1 MIKNEP
7 LVAEIINCGCGRE
20 EVVQGSGTGAGL
32 LQHMGV
38 SAEERLR
45 HRAGQRNML
54 CDLYF
59 AHSLL
64 RLLCAYVEEQRPQLL
79 WVWST
84 GGEHWRE
91 MCGRNLVERIAGKL
105 SFSHIRNPDALS

>member
-7 LVAEIINCGCGRE
+7 LVAEILNCGCGRG
-20 EVVQGSGTGAGL
+20 EVVHGSGTGAGL

-45 HRAGQRNML
+45 HRAGQRNMV

-59 AHSLL
+59 CTFPATFA
-64 RLLCAYVEEQRPQLL
+64 LCLCRRTKASAALGVEHGRRALEGD
-79 WVWST
+79 VW
-84 GGEHWRE
+84 
-91 MCGRNLVERIAGKL
+91 
-105 SFSHIRNPDALS
+105 